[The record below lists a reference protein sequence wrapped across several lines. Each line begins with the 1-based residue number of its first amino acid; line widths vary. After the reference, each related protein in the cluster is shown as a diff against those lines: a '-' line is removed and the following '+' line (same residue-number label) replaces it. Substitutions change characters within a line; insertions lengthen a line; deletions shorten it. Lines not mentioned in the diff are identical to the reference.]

1 MERISTDVTK
11 KYVEVV
17 SQFGGMVET
26 RAAYR
31 NQDRSIYLRM
41 MDKHSHWGFDNGL
54 QTMIPSAL
62 HLSMIGYHFIL
73 PDMIGKTDVEQRMLT
88 WLAIKS

>member
-1 MERISTDVTK
+1 M
-11 KYVEVV
+11 EVV
-17 SQFGGMVET
+17 NKFGVMDET

-73 PDMIGKTDVEQRMLT
+73 LYMIGKSDVEQRMLT
-88 WLAIKS
+88 WLAIKSEYFLLKRSLCC